1 MKKNIS
7 INLFGTLYNIDEDA
21 YELLDRYMESVKRYF
36 NREGGEDIT
45 DDIEHRVAELLWEKR
60 ESGQQAIDVQTIRD
74 IISMIGNPSDI
85 DDGTAGWTSHAQAD
99 EPLGSNAFADSQQQ
113 SGQGQGASSQYA
125 RQEDRG
131 QKFTSWMD
139 EQGSRLRSHF
149 RGRRLYRD
157 PDDKVL
163 GGICSGFAQYMGGSD
178 PLPWRLLMIF
188 LFFCTRLSVGILYLI
203 LWLIVPEARTPEERL
218 RMRGCPVTPE
228 NLNQEILR
236 QSEPVEPEGNSR
248 KIWITVLVILA
259 ILFFIVPIVFG
270 GWFLT
275 HGLGFMTHLMGF
287 MEKVWL

>member
-45 DDIEHRVAELLWEKR
+45 DDIEHRIAELLWERR
-60 ESGQQAIDVQTIRD
+60 EQGQQAIDVQTIRD
-74 IISMIGNPSDI
+74 IISKIGSPSDI
-85 DDGTAGWTSHAQAD
+85 DDGTAAHDSHAQTD
-99 EPLGSNAFADSQQQ
+99 EEPLGGSAFAGRQ
-113 SGQGQGASSQYA
+113 QGAQGRESSAHQG
-125 RQEDRG
+125 E
-131 QKFTSWMD
+131 QKFTAWMD
-139 EQGSRLRSHF
+139 EQGTRLRGHF

-157 PDDKVL
+157 PNDKVL

-178 PLPWRLLMIF
+178 PLPWRLLMVF
-188 LFFCTRLSVGILYLI
+188 LFFCTQLSVGIIYLI
-203 LWLIVPEARTPEERL
+203 LWLLIPEARTPEERL

-236 QSEPVEPEGNSR
+236 QSEPDQDNGNSR
-248 KIWITVLVILA
+248 KVWITVLVILF
-259 ILFFIVPIVFG
+259 ILSFILPIVFG

-275 HGLGFMTHLMGF
+275 HGLGFMSHLMDF
-287 MEKVWL
+287 MTKTWL

>member
-45 DDIEHRVAELLWEKR
+45 DDIEHRIAELLWERR
-60 ESGQQAIDVQTIRD
+60 EQGQQAIDVQTVRD
-74 IISMIGNPSDI
+74 IISKIGSPSDI
-85 DDGTAGWTSHAQAD
+85 DDGTAAHDSHAHTAE
-99 EPLGSNAFADSQQQ
+99 EPLGGSAFAGSRQQ
-113 SGQGQGASSQYA
+113 SAQGRESSAHQG
-125 RQEDRG
+125 E
-131 QKFTSWMD
+131 QKFSAWMD
-139 EQGSRLRSHF
+139 EQGARLRGHF

-163 GGICSGFAQYMGGSD
+163 GGICSGFAQYIGGSD
-178 PLPWRLLMIF
+178 PLPWRLLMVF
-188 LFFCTRLSVGILYLI
+188 LFFCTRLSVGIIYLI
-203 LWLIVPEARTPEERL
+203 LWLLVPEARTPEERL

-236 QSEPVEPEGNSR
+236 QSEPDQDSDNSR
-248 KIWITVLVILA
+248 KVWITVLVILF
-259 ILFFIVPIVFG
+259 ILSFIVPIVFG

-275 HGLGFMTHLMGF
+275 HGLGFMSHF
-287 MEKVWL
+287 MDFMTKTWS

>member
-45 DDIEHRVAELLWEKR
+45 DDIVHRIAELLWERR
-60 ESGQQAIDVQTIRD
+60 EQGQQAIDVQTVRD
-74 IISMIGNPSDI
+74 IISKIGSPSDI
-85 DDGTAGWTSHAQAD
+85 DDGTAAHDAHAHTD
-99 EPLGSNAFADSQQQ
+99 EEPLGGSAFAGSRQ
-113 SGQGQGASSQYA
+113 QGAESSAHQG
-125 RQEDRG
+125 E
-131 QKFTSWMD
+131 QKFSAWMD
-139 EQGSRLRSHF
+139 EQGARLRGHF

-163 GGICSGFAQYMGGSD
+163 GGICSGFAQYIGGSD
-178 PLPWRLLMIF
+178 PLPWRLLLVF
-188 LFFCTRLSVGILYLI
+188 LFFCTRLSVGVIYLI
-203 LWLIVPEARTPEERL
+203 LWLLVPEARTPEERL

-236 QSEPVEPEGNSR
+236 QSEPVRDSDNSR
-248 KIWITVLVILA
+248 KVWITVLVILF
-259 ILFFIVPIVFG
+259 ILSFIVPIVFG

-275 HGLGFMTHLMGF
+275 HGLGFMAHF
-287 MEKVWL
+287 MDFMTKTWS